1 MNKTKVD
8 TFILTNQNCFADN
21 DIPMIRECLENAEDS
36 KWQSLSLINL
46 KDPQI
51 ALMLSI
57 FGGPIGIDRIYIGDT
72 LLGILKTITC
82 GGLLIWAFFDMFL
95 ITEATKDNNKHM
107 LMNILNQLNFRK
119 LQFR

>member
-1 MNKTKVD
+1 MDKTKVD
-8 TFILTNQNCFADN
+8 TFILTNKNCFADN

-36 KWQSLSLINL
+36 KWQSLSLI
-46 KDPQI
+46 
-51 ALMLSI
+51 
-57 FGGPIGIDRIYIGDT
+57 IDRIYIGDT

-107 LMNILNQLNFRK
+107 LMNILNQ
-119 LQFR
+119 